1 MRGPRAFGTC
11 SWLHKSE
18 PWNLLLARLGSGP
31 SQTPEG
37 DHIGGHIGI
46 VLGLWGILGLYRD
59 NGKENGSYY
68 NMIILAH
75 SWKLSRVLDGTKL
88 GASP

>member
-46 VLGLWGILGLYRD
+46 VLGLWGICWGYI
-59 NGKENGSYY
+59 GIMEKKMEAT
-68 NMIILAH
+68 II
-75 SWKLSRVLDGTKL
+75 
-88 GASP
+88 